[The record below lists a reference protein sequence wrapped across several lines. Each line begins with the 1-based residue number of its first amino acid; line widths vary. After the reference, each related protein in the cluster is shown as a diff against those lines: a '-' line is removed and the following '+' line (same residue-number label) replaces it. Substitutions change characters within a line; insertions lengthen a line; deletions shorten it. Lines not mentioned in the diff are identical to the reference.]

1 MGDSVE
7 VELRVA
13 AIPPTNR
20 NDVGRGI
27 VRMDSRSMKGVGV
40 IPGESVIIQGSK
52 KTYTI
57 VDNAYPSDVGM
68 DVIRMDGLTRANSGA
83 IVGERVKV
91 SRAAVVPVRKVTISP
106 VGKVKMPTL
115 EPETIARILKGRVLT
130 KGDLVVLMSLPRGVR
145 EDYTQDIEIAL
156 PLFGP
161 DIKFLVKSVEPNDG
175 IIIDAKTSILVEK
188 AEEKVVRRPFVT
200 YEDIGGMGRIVEKVR
215 EIVELPLKHPEI
227 FTQLGIDPPKGVLM
241 HGPPGCGKTLLARA
255 VGDETQARFLSINGP
270 EIVGKFAGDAEEKLR
285 KMFMTA
291 QKNAPAI
298 IFVDEIDAIASKRD
312 DLYGIEGRI
321 VAQLLT
327 LMDGLKDRGQV
338 VVIAATNR
346 PEALDSAL
354 RRPGRFD
361 REIAIGVP
369 DREERKEIL
378 QIHTKGMPIEGVEL
392 DKIAE
397 QTPGFTGADLAGLVK
412 EAALLA
418 IQRVLPKIDLDEE
431 IPPEILNKIKVT
443 KADFFGALRT
453 VEPSALRE
461 VLIEIPKIK
470 WEDIGGLDDV
480 KTELKESV
488 ELPLKEPEKF
498 KAMGIRP
505 PSGLL
510 LYGPP
515 GCGKTLIVKAA
526 ASEANAN
533 FISVKGPEILSK
545 WLGESEKAVR
555 RIFKKARQLSP
566 CIVFFD
572 EIDSITPVRGSES
585 NKATE
590 RVVNQILTELDGIE
604 KREGVIFVAATNRPD
619 LMDTALL
626 RPGRID
632 RFVYVPAPD
641 ELTRKKIIKV
651 QTKSMPLKSVD
662 LARIVSAT
670 DNFSGADLEAV
681 CREAAM
687 FAIRANKTQ
696 VSQDDFDNAVKKVGP
711 SLSSDTMAI
720 YKQIRKTFRTR
731 MPKEELGYFR

>member
-1 MGDSVE
+1 ME

-27 VRMDSRSMKGVGV
+27 VRLDSRSMKEVGV
-40 IPGESVIIQGSK
+40 VPGEAVIIKGSK
-52 KTYTI
+52 KTYAI
-57 VDNAYPSDVGM
+57 VDNAYPSDVGLEL
-68 DVIRMDGLTRANSGA
+68 IRMDGLMRANSGA
-83 IVGERVKV
+83 IVGERVSVK
-91 SRAAVVPVRKVTISP
+91 RAAVVPVRRVTISP
-106 VGKVKMPTL
+106 VGKVKMPSL
-115 EPETIARILKGRVLT
+115 EPDTIARILKGRVLA
-130 KGDLVVLMSLPRGVR
+130 KGDLLVLMSLPRGVR

-161 DIKFLVKSVEPNDG
+161 DIKFLVKSVEPANG
-175 IIIDAKTSILVEK
+175 VMVDAKTSILVEK

-200 YEDIGGMGRIVEKVR
+200 YEDIGGMGDTLKKVR

-227 FTQLGIDPPKGVLM
+227 FAQLGIEPPKGVLM

-270 EIVGKFAGDAEEKLR
+270 EIVGKFAGEAEERLR
-285 KMFMTA
+285 KMFASA

-298 IFVDEIDAIASKRD
+298 IFIDEIDAIASKRD
-312 DLYGIEGRI
+312 NLYGIEGRI

-369 DREERKEIL
+369 DRQGRKEVL
-378 QIHTKGMPIEGVEL
+378 QIHTKGMPLHGVDL
-392 DKIAE
+392 DKIADL
-397 QTPGFTGADLAGLVK
+397 TPAFTGADLAGLVK
-412 EAALLA
+412 EAALIA
-418 IQRVLPKIDLDEE
+418 IQRVLPKIDLEEE

-443 KADFFGALRT
+443 RDDFFGALWT

-461 VLIEIPKIK
+461 VIVEIPKVK
-470 WEDIGGLDDV
+470 WDDIGGLEKV
-480 KTELKESV
+480 KTELMESI

-498 KAMGIRP
+498 KTMGIHP
-505 PSGLL
+505 PNGVL
-510 LYGPP
+510 LYGPS

-526 ASEANAN
+526 ANEANAN

-555 RIFKKARQLSP
+555 SIFKKARQLSP

-572 EIDSITPVRGSES
+572 EIDSITPVRGSDS
-585 NKATE
+585 NKASE

-619 LMDTALL
+619 LIDSALL

-641 ELTRKKIIKV
+641 KVTRKKILEI
-651 QTKSMPLKSVD
+651 QTKSMPLKAVD
-662 LARIVSAT
+662 LNDVVART
-670 DNFSGADLEAV
+670 ENFSGADLEAV
-681 CREAAM
+681 CREAAI
-687 FAIRANKTQ
+687 FAIRASRKE
-696 VSQDDFDNAVKKVGP
+696 VSQENFSKAVEKVGP
-711 SLSSDTMAI
+711 SLSEDVIGKYLS
-720 YKQIRKTFRTR
+720 IRKTFRTK